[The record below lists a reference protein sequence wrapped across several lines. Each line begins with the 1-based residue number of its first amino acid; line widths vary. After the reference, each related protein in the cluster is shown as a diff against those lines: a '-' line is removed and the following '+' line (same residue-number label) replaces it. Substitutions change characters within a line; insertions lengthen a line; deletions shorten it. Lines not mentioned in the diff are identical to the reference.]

1 MSKSPLS
8 PQARTALYIAIGLAI
23 IIGLVIMVM
32 SVGQQLSTFIER
44 GQTTQ
49 TGVSVV
55 ATNSDF
61 ENGSP
66 TPRQPQ
72 PSPTERAVELNDPT
86 PTVEPSNTASSV
98 RPSPTMAIVPEVT
111 PPLQPIQIPTQN
123 ATPDNVMQITTSQAT
138 NVEIVDQSGAVVG
151 VGVLRVYYA
160 DTVSAQNTTRVELE
174 LRFIEKFVTAT
185 PSSPITA
192 IPVTPATSTPQ
203 PMRPTATPRISQH
216 EETGVLVQ
224 QLMGASLFCSPDS
237 FSGCDTIADPADF
250 ILISEGGAFWSW
262 TLRPQVITG
271 VHDLRLELWTLVS
284 INGQTRTNTLWQYP
298 FSITVTDIPTPPPS
312 SEPDNSLLIVLV
324 GVIGISAMI
333 LIFYIQRKT
342 SQSAPKHIN
351 SNKPTVFLS
360 YRRKVSWAVALKLH
374 ESLTEK
380 GADVFMDM
388 EDLGEGQFA
397 QKLVDEIQKRDYF
410 VLLLAPDTLKSEW
423 VMREAQLAMKAGK
436 RIIPVLTD
444 GFTLAEENLP
454 TELKGISSHNAVTIT
469 LEFYDAGIN
478 RIAKFI
484 GL

>member
-1 MSKSPLS
+1 MSKSPIS

-23 IIGLVIMVM
+23 VIGLVFMVM

-44 GQTTQ
+44 GQTTE
-49 TGVSVV
+49 TGVSVA
-55 ATNSDF
+55 ATNVDVDDSTA
-61 ENGSP
+61 
-66 TPRQPQ
+66 TPNQPQ
-72 PSPTERAVELNDPT
+72 STPTERVVELNDPT
-86 PTVEPSNTASSV
+86 PSPEPSATTGAI
-98 RPSPTMAIVPEVT
+98 RPSPTMGIVPEVT
-111 PPLQPIQIPTQN
+111 PPIQPIQIPTQN

-138 NVEIVDQSGAVVG
+138 NVEITDQSGAVVG

-185 PSSPITA
+185 PFSPITA
-192 IPVTPATSTPQ
+192 IPVTSVTSTPQ

-216 EETGVLVQ
+216 EETGVLIQ
-224 QLMGASLFCSPDS
+224 QLMGASLFCSSDS
-237 FSGCDTIADPADF
+237 FSGCDAITDPADF

-262 TLRPQVITG
+262 TIRPQTDTG

-298 FSITVTDIPTPPPS
+298 FSITIMDMPTPPPP

-324 GVIGISAMI
+324 GVIGIGAMI
-333 LIFYIQRKT
+333 LVFYIQRRT
-342 SQSAPKHIN
+342 SLPAQKALH
-351 SNKPTVFLS
+351 NKRPTVFLS
-360 YRRKVSWAVALKLH
+360 YRRKTSWAVALKLH
-374 ESLTEK
+374 ESLTAK
-380 GADVFMDM
+380 GVDVFMDM

-410 VLLLAPDTLKSEW
+410 ILLLAPDTLKSDW

-454 TELKGISSHNAVTIT
+454 SELKGIGSHNAVTLT